1 MPENAPR
8 RSADFQ
14 SAPAAPAHGERGR
27 LETGATPP
35 GRPSWLARVCP
46 NAEWV
51 LVLVLLAEIVVF
63 GLAHPRFLSLDNGF
77 EIARLAAETG
87 LLAFGLTVVI
97 KTGGID
103 LSVGSM
109 MGLVA
114 VTLGGAWSLGL
125 PIWLAALLALA
136 LGAAG
141 GALHGVLVTRLRV
154 PPLIVT
160 LGTFS
165 LYRGLAEALT
175 GGARSYTG
183 FPESFLALGQAYLGG
198 WLPVQLLVVGALFLA
213 LWVLLHRTVF
223 GRELGV
229 VGFNAEGARFAG
241 VRVGSVTLRAYVLCG
256 VCAALAGL
264 IYVSRI
270 GQAKA
275 DAGLGYELTAIA
287 AVVLG
292 GVSINGGRGTLHGT
306 LLGLLCLI
314 VLQNGLRL
322 AGQPSEIAGLLT
334 GAVLVGAIAAS
345 QFLFR
350 PKARPVAAAASSESQ
365 NPDELDMKNSQLAL
379 LVAAI
384 LGGAALIAVSNFS
397 LSRAV
402 RDVAAAHAAAPAGSS
417 SAAASSAHA
426 AAPVPAERPVLALTP
441 KAKADPYFVSCKQGA
456 DEAAAELGV
465 DLLWDAPTDPD
476 PAKQTEVVEAWITR
490 GVNAIAASC
499 ASPEALSSVLRKAQ
513 ARGIKV
519 ISWDADAK
527 TDARSFFVNQ
537 ATSEGIGSTLADEGA
552 RLAGGSGRYAIIT
565 ASLTDS
571 NQNEW
576 IKFIKA
582 RMAEKYPDM
591 SLAAIHPSEGQRD
604 RAMTEARNIVRA
616 YPDVKVIIAV
626 AAPAVPG
633 AAEALKQENRRD
645 VKLTGLSVPSLC
657 KAYVHEDWIQSIV
670 LWNTR
675 DLGYLTVRAAQAV
688 QTGALKPGAT
698 SFEAGRLGTLKVEGD
713 QIVLGKP
720 FIFDASNI
728 DQFNF

>member
-1 MPENAPR
+1 MPENAY
-8 RSADFQ
+8 S
-14 SAPAAPAHGERGR
+14 SAPATPAVSAP
-27 LETGATPP
+27 PP

-46 NAEWV
+46 NGEWV
-51 LVLVLLAEIVVF
+51 LVLVLLAEIAAF
-63 GLAHPRFLSLDNGF
+63 ALAHPRFLSLDNGF
-77 EIARLAAETG
+77 EIARLAAEVG
-87 LLAFGLTVVI
+87 LLAFGLTFVI

-125 PIWLAALLALA
+125 PIWLAALLAIA

-141 GALHGVLVTRLRV
+141 GALHGLLVTRLRV

-183 FPESFLALGQAYLGG
+183 FPDSFLSLGQGYLGG
-198 WLPVQLLVVGALFLA
+198 WLPVQLLVVGALFLG
-213 LWVLLHRTVF
+213 LWVLLHRTVY

-229 VGFNAEGARFAG
+229 IGFNAAGARFAG

-256 VCAALAGL
+256 ACAALAGL
-264 IYVSRI
+264 VYVSRI

-334 GAVLVGAIAAS
+334 GAVLIGAIAAS

-350 PKARPVAAAASSESQ
+350 PKARPAASGSSLPAPGSPLS

-417 SAAASSAHA
+417 SSTATGSSAHV
-426 AAPVPAERPVLALTP
+426 AAPVPAVKPVLALTP

-519 ISWDADAK
+519 VSWDADAK
-527 TDARSFFVNQ
+527 ADARSFFVNQ

-582 RMAEKYPDM
+582 RMAEKYPNM
-591 SLAAIHPSEGQRD
+591 TLAAVHPSEGQRD

-657 KAYVHEDWIQSIV
+657 KAYVHDDWIQSIV

-688 QTGALKPGAT
+688 QTGELKPGAT
-698 SFEAGRLGTLKVEGD
+698 SFAAGRLGTLKVEGD
-713 QIVLGKP
+713 QIILGKP

>member
-1 MPENAPR
+1 M
-8 RSADFQ
+8 ADK
-14 SAPAAPAHGERGR
+14 SSP
-27 LETGATPP
+27 PP
-35 GRPSWLARVCP
+35 GRPSAFARLCP
-46 NAEWV
+46 SGEWV
-51 LVLVLLAEIVVF
+51 LALVLLAEVAAF
-63 GLAHPRFLSLDNGF
+63 SFAHPRFLTLDNGF
-77 EIARLAAETG
+77 EIARLAAEVG
-87 LLAFGLTVVI
+87 LLAFGLTFVI

-125 PIWLAALLALA
+125 PIWLAALLAVA

-141 GALHGVLVTRLRV
+141 GALHGALITRLRV

-165 LYRGLAEALT
+165 LYRGLAEAFT
-175 GGARSYTG
+175 GGATSYTG
-183 FPESFLALGQAYLGG
+183 FPPSFLALGQNYLGG
-198 WLPVQLLVVGALFLA
+198 WLPVQLVVVGAFFIG

-223 GRELGV
+223 GREIAV
-229 VGFNAEGARFAG
+229 VGHNAAGARFAG
-241 VRVGSVTLRAYVLCG
+241 VRVGSVTVRAYMLCG
-256 VCAALAGL
+256 ACAALAGL

-292 GVSINGGRGTLHGT
+292 GTSITGGRGTLHGT
-306 LLGLLCLI
+306 ALGLLCLI

-334 GAVLVGAIAAS
+334 GAVLIAAIGAS
-345 QFLFR
+345 QFIFR
-350 PKARPVAAAASSESQ
+350 PTARLHGGPSGPALPANASSNDFQ
-365 NPDELDMKNSQLAL
+365 NPDELTMKNTQLAL
-379 LVAAI
+379 LIAAI
-384 LGGAALIAVSNFS
+384 LGGAALIAVSNVYLARSF
-397 LSRAV
+397 
-402 RDVAAAHAAAPAGSS
+402 AGGT
-417 SAAASSAHA
+417 SAASPSAIS
-426 AAPVPAERPVLALTP
+426 AAPVPAVRTVLALTP

-456 DEAAAELGV
+456 DEAAAELDV

-490 GVNAIAASC
+490 GVDAIAASA

-513 ARGIKV
+513 DRGIKV

-527 TDARSFFVNQ
+527 ADARSFFVNQ
-537 ATSEGIGSTLADEGA
+537 ATSEGIGFTLADEGA
-552 RLAGGSGRYAIIT
+552 RLAGGTGRYAIVT

-576 IKFIKA
+576 IKFIQA
-582 RMAEKYPDM
+582 RMAEKYPGM

-604 RAMTEARNIVRA
+604 RAMTETRNIIRA

-675 DLGYLTVRAAQAV
+675 DLGYLTVRAAHAV
-688 QTGALKPGAT
+688 QKGELKPGAT
-698 SFEAGRLGTLKVEGD
+698 TFSAGRLGTLKVEND
-713 QIVLGKP
+713 QIILGKP
-720 FIFDASNI
+720 FIFDRSNI

>member
-1 MPENAPR
+1 MPK
-8 RSADFQ
+8 
-14 SAPAAPAHGERGR
+14 PATSHAVAHSGQ
-27 LETGATPP
+27 
-35 GRPSWLARVCP
+35 PSWFARICP
-46 NAEWV
+46 SGEWV
-51 LVLVLLAEIVVF
+51 LALLLLAEIAIF
-63 GLAHPRFLSLDNGF
+63 ALAHDRFLTLDNGF
-77 EIARLAAETG
+77 EIARLAAEVG
-87 LLAFGLTVVI
+87 VLAFGLTFVI

-125 PIWLAALLALA
+125 PIWLAAILALA

-141 GALHGVLVTRLRV
+141 GALHGLLVTRLRV

-183 FPESFLALGQAYLGG
+183 FPTGFLALGQTYLGG
-198 WLPVQLLVVGALFLA
+198 WLPVQLLVVGALFIG
-213 LWVLLHRTVF
+213 LWVVLHRTIF
-223 GRELGV
+223 GREIGV
-229 VGFNAEGARFAG
+229 IGYNAEGARFAG
-241 VRVGSVTLRAYVLCG
+241 VRVGSVTVRAYTLCG
-256 VCAALAGL
+256 ACAALAGL

-306 LLGLLCLI
+306 ALGLLCLI

-334 GAVLVGAIAAS
+334 GAVLIAAIAAS

-350 PKARPVAAAASSESQ
+350 PSARPAAASAESK
-365 NPDELDMKNSQLAL
+365 NPDSLDMKNSQLAL

-384 LGGAALIAVSNFS
+384 LGGAALIAFSNIYLARS
-397 LSRAV
+397 VRAGG
-402 RDVAAAHAAAPAGSS
+402 AGV
-417 SAAASSAHA
+417 H
-426 AAPVPAERPVLALTP
+426 APVPVERPVIALTP
-441 KAKADPYFVSCKQGA
+441 KAKADPYFVSCKEGA

-490 GVNAIAASC
+490 GVDAIAASC

-513 ARGIKV
+513 DRGINV
-519 ISWDADAK
+519 IAWDADAK
-527 TDARSFFVNQ
+527 PDARAFFVNQ
-537 ATSEGIGSTLADEGA
+537 ATAKGIGTTLADEGA
-552 RLAGGSGRYAIIT
+552 RLAGGSGRYAIVT
-565 ASLTDS
+565 ASLTDA

-576 IKFIKA
+576 IEFIKA
-582 RMAEKYPDM
+582 RMAEKYPEM
-591 SLAAIHPSEGQRD
+591 SLATIQPSEGQRD
-604 RAMTEARNIVRA
+604 RAMTETRNIIRA

-657 KAYVHEDWIQSIV
+657 KDYVHEDWIQSIV

-675 DLGYLTVRAAQAV
+675 DLGYLTVLAANAV
-688 QTGALKPGAT
+688 QNGTLKPGAT
-698 SFEAGRLGTLKVEGD
+698 SFPAGRLGTLNVEKD
-713 QIVLGKP
+713 QIILGRP
-720 FIFDASNI
+720 FVFNAGNI

>member
-1 MPENAPR
+1 MVDKT
-8 RSADFQ
+8 SA
-14 SAPAAPAHGERGR
+14 SA
-27 LETGATPP
+27 ATPP
-35 GRPSWLARVCP
+35 GRPSAFARWLP

-51 LVLVLLAEIVVF
+51 LLLVLLAEAVGF
-63 GLAHPRFLSLDNGF
+63 GLAHPRFLTLDNGF
-77 EIARLAAETG
+77 EIARLAAEVG
-87 LLAFGLTVVI
+87 LLAFGLTFVI

-109 MGLVA
+109 MGLTA

-125 PIWLAALLALA
+125 PIWLAALLAVA
-136 LGAAG
+136 LGGAG
-141 GALHGVLVTRLRV
+141 GALHGLLITRLRV

-175 GGARSYTG
+175 GGSVSYTG
-183 FPESFLALGQAYLGG
+183 FPASFLALGQSYLAG
-198 WLPVQLLVVGALFLA
+198 WLPVQLVVVGLLFML
-213 LWVLLHRTVF
+213 LWVLLQRTVF

-229 VGFNAEGARFAG
+229 IGHNPGGARFAG
-241 VRVGSVTLRAYVLCG
+241 VSVASVTTRAYVLCG
-256 VCAALAGL
+256 VCAALAGV

-292 GVSINGGRGTLHGT
+292 GTSINGGRGTLHGT

-334 GAVLVGAIAAS
+334 GAVLIVAITAS
-345 QFLFR
+345 RFLFQSS
-350 PKARPVAAAASSESQ
+350 ARPAAADESLS
-365 NPDELDMKNSQLAL
+365 NPDELTMKNSQLAL
-379 LVAAI
+379 LIAAI
-384 LGGAALIAVSNFS
+384 LGGAALIAVSNVFLARSVTEAGSAAVQSARSAS
-397 LSRAV
+397 LPASAGATS
-402 RDVAAAHAAAPAGSS
+402 VAAAKPPA
-417 SAAASSAHA
+417 
-426 AAPVPAERPVLALTP
+426 VRTVVALTP

-456 DEAAAELGV
+456 DAAAAELGV

-476 PAKQTEVVEAWITR
+476 PAKQTEIVEAWITR
-490 GVNAIAASC
+490 GVDVIAASC

-513 ARGIKV
+513 ERGIKV

-527 TDARSFFVNQ
+527 SDARGFFVNQ
-537 ATSEGIGSTLADEGA
+537 ATAEGIGSTLADEGA
-552 RLAGGSGRYAIIT
+552 RLAGGKGRYAIIT

-582 RMAEKYPDM
+582 RMAAAYPGM
-591 SLAAIHPSEGQRD
+591 ELAAVQPSDGQRD
-604 RAMTEARNIVRA
+604 KAMTEARNIVRA

-657 KAYVHEDWIQSIV
+657 KSYVHDDWIQSIV
-670 LWNTR
+670 LWNTQ
-675 DLGYLTVRAAQAV
+675 DLGYLTVRASAAV
-688 QTGALKPGAT
+688 QDGTLKPGAT
-698 SFEAGRLGTLKVEGD
+698 SFSAGRLGSLKVEGD
-713 QIVLGKP
+713 QILLGKP
-720 FIFDASNI
+720 FIFNAANI
-728 DQFNF
+728 DGFNF

>member
-1 MPENAPR
+1 MAN
-8 RSADFQ
+8 Q
-14 SAPAAPAHGERGR
+14 SPP
-27 LETGATPP
+27 PP
-35 GRPSWLARVCP
+35 GRPSAFARWLP

-51 LVLVLLAEIVVF
+51 LLLVLLVECVGF

-77 EIARLAAETG
+77 EIARLAAEVG
-87 LLAFGLTVVI
+87 LLAFGLTFVI

-103 LSVGSM
+103 LSVGSL

-114 VTLGGAWSLGL
+114 VTLGGTWSLGL
-125 PIWLAALLALA
+125 PIWIAAALALA
-136 LGAAG
+136 LGAAA
-141 GALHGVLVTRLRV
+141 GALHGVLITRLRV

-165 LYRGLAEALT
+165 LYRGLAEAIT
-175 GGARSYTG
+175 GGAVSYTG
-183 FPESFLALGQAYLGG
+183 FPKSFLALGQNYFGG
-198 WLPVQLLVVGALFLA
+198 WLPAQLVMVGALFLA

-229 VGFNAEGARFAG
+229 IGHNAAGARFAG
-241 VRVGSVTLRAYVLCG
+241 VRVASVTLRAYVLCG
-256 VCAALAGL
+256 ACAALAGL

-292 GVSINGGRGTLHGT
+292 GTSINGGRGTLHGT

-334 GAVLVGAIAAS
+334 GAVLIAAIAAA

-350 PKARPVAAAASSESQ
+350 PSARSTNSDYSSELQ
-365 NPDELDMKNSQLAL
+365 NPDELTMKNSQLAL
-379 LVAAI
+379 LIAAI
-384 LGGAALIAVSNFS
+384 LGGATLIAVSNVFLARS
-397 LSRAV
+397 VTAAGS
-402 RDVAAAHAAAPAGSS
+402 AAAHASPSPATPGAPSVAAPQ
-417 SAAASSAHA
+417 
-426 AAPVPAERPVLALTP
+426 PPAVRRVIALTP

-456 DEAAAELGV
+456 DAAAAELGV

-490 GVNAIAASC
+490 GVDAIAASC

-513 ARGIKV
+513 ERGIKV
-519 ISWDADAK
+519 IGWDADAK
-527 TDARSFFVNQ
+527 ADARTFFVNQ
-537 ATSEGIGSTLADEGA
+537 ATAEGIGSTLADEGA
-552 RLAGGSGRYAIIT
+552 RLAGGNGRYAIIT

-582 RMAEKYPDM
+582 RMAEKYPGM
-591 SLAAIHPSEGQRD
+591 SLAAIQPSEGQRD
-604 RAMTEARNIVRA
+604 RAMTEARNIIRA

-657 KAYVHEDWIQSIV
+657 KSYVHDDWIQSIV
-670 LWNTR
+670 LWNTK
-675 DLGYLTVRAAQAV
+675 DLGYLTVLAAAAV
-688 QTGALKPGAT
+688 QNGTLKPGAT
-698 SFEAGRLGTLKVEGD
+698 SFSAGRLGVLKVEGD
-713 QIVLGKP
+713 QILLGKP
-720 FIFDASNI
+720 FIFNASNI

>member
-1 MPENAPR
+1 MAEPV
-8 RSADFQ
+8 S
-14 SAPAAPAHGERGR
+14 PA
-27 LETGATPP
+27 LSSSV
-35 GRPSWLARVCP
+35 GRPGWFARLCP
-46 NAEWV
+46 NGEWV
-51 LVLVLLAEIVVF
+51 LLLVLAAEVLAF
-63 GLAHPRFLSLDNGF
+63 SWAHPRFLTLDNGF
-77 EIARLAAETG
+77 EIARLAAEVG
-87 LLAFGLTVVI
+87 LLALGLTFVI

-114 VTLGGAWSLGL
+114 VAFGGAWSFGL
-125 PIWLAALLALA
+125 PVWLAAALALA

-165 LYRGLAEALT
+165 LYRGLAEAFT

-183 FPESFLALGQAYLGG
+183 FPDSFLALGQGYLGG
-198 WLPVQLLVVGALFLA
+198 WLPVQLVVTLLVFAA
-213 LWVLLHRTVF
+213 LWVLLHRTVY

-229 VGFNAEGARFAG
+229 AGFNAEGARFAG
-241 VRVGSVTLRAYVLCG
+241 VRVGPITSRAYVLCG
-256 VCAALAGL
+256 VCAALSGL
-264 IYVSRI
+264 VYVARI

-292 GVSINGGRGTLHGT
+292 GASINGGRGTLHGT
-306 LLGLLCLI
+306 VLGLLCLI

-334 GAVLVGAIAAS
+334 GAVLVGAIAVS
-345 QFLFR
+345 RFLFR
-350 PKARPVAAAASSESQ
+350 PRVQTAASGDSGAPLS

-397 LSRAV
+397 LARSV
-402 RDVAAAHAAAPAGSS
+402 RDAVAATPAV
-417 SAAASSAHA
+417 SSAHA
-426 AAPVPAERPVLALTP
+426 AAPVPAEKPVIALTP

-465 DLLWDAPTDPD
+465 ELLWDAPTDPD

-490 GVNAIAASC
+490 GVDAIAASC

-513 ARGIKV
+513 ARGIDV
-519 ISWDADAK
+519 VSWDADAK
-527 TDARSFFVNQ
+527 PDARAFFVNQ
-537 ATSEGIGSTLADEGA
+537 ATAEGIGTTLADEGA

-576 IKFIKA
+576 IKFIQA
-582 RMAEKYPDM
+582 RMAEKHPVM
-591 SLAAIHPSEGQRD
+591 KLAAIHPSEGQRD

-633 AAEALKQENRRD
+633 AAEALMQENRRD

-670 LWNTR
+670 LWNTK
-675 DLGYLTVRAAQAV
+675 DLGYLTVRVAHAAQS
-688 QTGALKPGAT
+688 GALRAGAT
-698 SFEAGRLGTLKVEGD
+698 EFAAGRLGTLRVDGD
-713 QIVLGKP
+713 QVVLGKP
-720 FIFDASNI
+720 FIFTAANI
-728 DQFNF
+728 DQFHF

>member
-1 MPENAPR
+1 
-8 RSADFQ
+8 
-14 SAPAAPAHGERGR
+14 
-27 LETGATPP
+27 
-35 GRPSWLARVCP
+35 
-46 NAEWV
+46 
-51 LVLVLLAEIVVF
+51 VLLAEVIAF
-63 GLAHPRFLSLDNGF
+63 GLAHPRFLSLDNTF
-77 EIARLAAETG
+77 EIARLAAEVG
-87 LLAFGLTVVI
+87 LLAFGLTFVI

-125 PIWLAALLALA
+125 PIWLAAVLAVA

-183 FPESFLALGQAYLGG
+183 FPDSFLALGQAYLGD

-229 VGFNAEGARFAG
+229 IGFNAEGARFAG
-241 VRVGSVTLRAYVLCG
+241 VRVGSVTVRAYVLCG
-256 VCAALAGL
+256 ACAALAGL

-334 GAVLVGAIAAS
+334 GAVLIGAIAAS

-350 PKARPVAAAASSESQ
+350 PHARPASASGSALPAPGSPLS

-402 RDVAAAHAAAPAGSS
+402 RDASAAHASAVPAGSS
-417 SAAASSAHA
+417 SAASASAHA
-426 AAPVPAERPVLALTP
+426 AAPVPAVKPVLALTP

-527 TDARSFFVNQ
+527 ADARSFFVNQ

-582 RMAEKYPDM
+582 RMAEKYPNM

-657 KAYVHEDWIQSIV
+657 KAYVHDDWIQSIV

-698 SFEAGRLGTLKVEGD
+698 SFDAGRLGSLKVEGD
-713 QIVLGKP
+713 QIILGKP
-720 FIFDASNI
+720 FIFDRSNI

>member
-1 MPENAPR
+1 M
-8 RSADFQ
+8 AD
-14 SAPAAPAHGERGR
+14 SAPP
-27 LETGATPP
+27 PP
-35 GRPSWLARVCP
+35 GRPSAFARWLP

-51 LVLVLLAEIVVF
+51 LLLVLLVECVGF
-63 GLAHPRFLSLDNGF
+63 GLAHPRFLTLDNGF
-77 EIARLAAETG
+77 EIARLAAEVG
-87 LLAFGLTVVI
+87 LLAFGLSFVI

-103 LSVGSM
+103 LSVGSL

-114 VTLGGAWSLGL
+114 VTLGGTWSLGL
-125 PIWLAALLALA
+125 PIWLSAVLALA
-136 LGAAG
+136 LGGAA
-141 GALHGVLVTRLRV
+141 GALHGVLITRLRV

-165 LYRGLAEALT
+165 LYRGLAEAIT
-175 GGARSYTG
+175 GGATSYTG
-183 FPESFLALGQAYLGG
+183 FPASFLALGQTYLGG
-198 WLPVQLLVVGALFLA
+198 WLPVQLVVVGALFLM

-229 VGFNAEGARFAG
+229 IGHNAGGARFAG
-241 VRVGSVTLRAYVLCG
+241 VRVASVTTRAYVLCG
-256 VCAALAGL
+256 TCAALAGL

-292 GVSINGGRGTLHGT
+292 GTSINGGRGTLHGT

-322 AGQPSEIAGLLT
+322 AGLPSEIAGLLT
-334 GAVLVGAIAAS
+334 GAVLIAAIAAA

-350 PKARPVAAAASSESQ
+350 PSARQAPSDPTSDPQ
-365 NPDELDMKNSQLAL
+365 NPDELTMKNTQLAL
-379 LVAAI
+379 LIAAI
-384 LGGAALIAVSNFS
+384 LGGAALIAVSNVFLARS
-397 LSRAV
+397 VTEAGSAAVQAARASTAPAAPGSPSVAAPQPPAV
-402 RDVAAAHAAAPAGSS
+402 RRVI
-417 SAAASSAHA
+417 
-426 AAPVPAERPVLALTP
+426 ALTP

-456 DEAAAELGV
+456 DAAAAELGV

-490 GVNAIAASC
+490 GVDAIAASC

-513 ARGIKV
+513 ERGIKV
-519 ISWDADAK
+519 IAWDADAK
-527 TDARSFFVNQ
+527 PDARSFFVNQ
-537 ATSEGIGSTLADEGA
+537 ATAEGIGSTLADEGA
-552 RLAGGSGRYAIIT
+552 RLAGGTGRYAIIT

-582 RMAEKYPDM
+582 RMAEKHPGM
-591 SLAAIHPSEGQRD
+591 TLATIQPSEGQRD

-657 KAYVHEDWIQSIV
+657 KSYVHEDWIQSII
-670 LWNTR
+670 LWNTK
-675 DLGYLTVRAAQAV
+675 DLGYLTVLAAAAV
-688 QTGALKPGAT
+688 QDGTLKPGAT
-698 SFEAGRLGTLKVEGD
+698 SFTAGRLGTLQVEGD
-713 QIVLGKP
+713 QILLGKP
-720 FIFDASNI
+720 FIFNAGNI
-728 DQFNF
+728 DGFNF

>member
-1 MPENAPR
+1 
-8 RSADFQ
+8 
-14 SAPAAPAHGERGR
+14 
-27 LETGATPP
+27 
-35 GRPSWLARVCP
+35 
-46 NAEWV
+46 
-51 LVLVLLAEIVVF
+51 
-63 GLAHPRFLSLDNGF
+63 
-77 EIARLAAETG
+77 
-87 LLAFGLTVVI
+87 
-97 KTGGID
+97 
-103 LSVGSM
+103 
-109 MGLVA
+109 
-114 VTLGGAWSLGL
+114 L
-125 PIWLAALLALA
+125 PIWLAAVLAVA

-183 FPESFLALGQAYLGG
+183 FPDSFLAHGQGYHGD

-229 VGFNAEGARFAG
+229 IGFNAEGARFAG
-241 VRVGSVTLRAYVLCG
+241 VRVGSVTVRAYVLCG
-256 VCAALAGL
+256 ACAALAGL

-292 GVSINGGRGTLHGT
+292 GVSINGGRGTPHGT

-334 GAVLVGAIAAS
+334 GAVLIGAIAAS

-350 PKARPVAAAASSESQ
+350 PKARPAAASVAPSDSQ

-402 RDVAAAHAAAPAGSS
+402 RDASAAHASAVPAGSS
-417 SAAASSAHA
+417 SAASASAHA
-426 AAPVPAERPVLALTP
+426 AAPVPAVKPVLALTP

-519 ISWDADAK
+519 MSWDADAK
-527 TDARSFFVNQ
+527 ADARSFFVNQ

-582 RMAEKYPDM
+582 RMAEKYPNM

-657 KAYVHEDWIQSIV
+657 KAYVHDDWIQSIV

-688 QTGALKPGAT
+688 QTGTLKPGAT
-698 SFEAGRLGTLKVEGD
+698 SFDAGRLGSLKVEGD
-713 QIVLGKP
+713 QIILGKP
-720 FIFDASNI
+720 FIFDRSNI

>member
-1 MPENAPR
+1 MSPAPDI
-8 RSADFQ
+8 SSVA
-14 SAPAAPAHGERGR
+14 
-27 LETGATPP
+27 PP
-35 GRPSWLARVCP
+35 GRPSAFARWLP

-51 LVLVLLAEIVVF
+51 LLLVLLAEAVGF
-63 GLAHPRFLSLDNGF
+63 GLAHPRFLTLDNGF
-77 EIARLAAETG
+77 EIARLAAEVG
-87 LLAFGLTVVI
+87 LLAFGLTFVI

-109 MGLVA
+109 MGLTA

-125 PIWLAALLALA
+125 PIWLAALLGVT

-141 GALHGVLVTRLRV
+141 GALHGLLITRLRV

-175 GGARSYTG
+175 GGSVSYTG
-183 FPESFLALGQAYLGG
+183 FPASFLALGQSYLAG
-198 WLPVQLLVVGALFLA
+198 WLPVQLVVVGLLFLV
-213 LWVLLHRTVF
+213 LWVLLQRTVF

-229 VGFNAEGARFAG
+229 IGHNTGGARFAG
-241 VRVGSVTLRAYVLCG
+241 VRVASVTTRAYVLCG
-256 VCAALAGL
+256 ACAALAGV

-292 GVSINGGRGTLHGT
+292 GTSINGGRGTLHGT

-334 GAVLVGAIAAS
+334 GAVLIVAITAS
-345 QFLFR
+345 RFLFR
-350 PKARPVAAAASSESQ
+350 PTARLHGGPSGPALPSNSPASNLQ
-365 NPDELDMKNSQLAL
+365 NPDELTMKNSQLAL
-379 LVAAI
+379 LIAAI
-384 LGGAALIAVSNFS
+384 LGGAALIAVSNFFLARS
-397 LSRAV
+397 VSRAGHAIWDATAHSGRV
-402 RDVAAAHAAAPAGSS
+402 AVPSSTGAPSVAAAKPPA
-417 SAAASSAHA
+417 
-426 AAPVPAERPVLALTP
+426 VRTVVALTP

-456 DEAAAELGV
+456 DAAAAELGV

-476 PAKQTEVVEAWITR
+476 PAKQTEIVEAWITR
-490 GVNAIAASC
+490 GVDVIAASC

-513 ARGIKV
+513 QRGIKV

-527 TDARSFFVNQ
+527 SDARGFFVNQ
-537 ATSEGIGSTLADEGA
+537 ATAEGIGSTLADEGA
-552 RLAGGSGRYAIIT
+552 RLAGGKGRYAIIT

-582 RMAEKYPDM
+582 RMAAAYPGM
-591 SLAAIHPSEGQRD
+591 ELAAIQPSDGQRD
-604 RAMTEARNIVRA
+604 KAMTEARNIVRA

-657 KAYVHEDWIQSIV
+657 KSYVHDDWIQSIV
-670 LWNTR
+670 LWNTQ
-675 DLGYLTVRAAQAV
+675 DLGYLTVRAAAAV
-688 QTGALKPGAT
+688 QNGELKPGAT
-698 SFEAGRLGTLKVEGD
+698 SFSAGRLGTLKVEGD
-713 QIVLGKP
+713 QILLGKP
-720 FIFDASNI
+720 FIFNAANI
-728 DQFNF
+728 DGFNF

>member
-1 MPENAPR
+1 MVEPTPSS
-8 RSADFQ
+8 SAT
-14 SAPAAPAHGERGR
+14 SAEPH
-27 LETGATPP
+27 
-35 GRPSWLARVCP
+35 GRPSAASRLSP
-46 NAEWV
+46 NGEWV
-51 LVLVLLAEIVVF
+51 LLLVLLAEVCVF
-63 GLAHPRFLSLDNGF
+63 AFAHPRFLTLDNAF
-77 EIARLAAETG
+77 EIARLAAEVG
-87 LLAFGLTVVI
+87 ILAFGLAFVI
-97 KTGGID
+97 KTGGVD

-114 VTLGGAWSLGL
+114 VAFGGAWSLGV
-125 PIWLAALLALA
+125 PVWASAVLALA
-136 LGAAG
+136 MGAAG
-141 GALHGVLVTRLRV
+141 GALHGALVTRLRV

-183 FPESFLALGQAYLGG
+183 FPASFLGLGQGYIGG
-198 WLPVQLLVVGALFLA
+198 WLPVQLVVVGALFAA

-229 VGFNAEGARFAG
+229 IGHNAEGARFAG
-241 VRVGSVTLRAYVLCG
+241 VRVASATLRAYVLCG
-256 VCAALAGL
+256 ACAALAGL
-264 IYVSRI
+264 VYVSRI

-292 GVSINGGRGTLHGT
+292 GVSINGGRGTLHGVG
-306 LLGLLCLI
+306 LGLLCLI

-334 GAVLVGAIAAS
+334 GAVLIFAIAAS
-345 QFLFR
+345 RFLFR
-350 PKARPVAAAASSESQ
+350 PRSGPATAGQTLS

-384 LGGAALIAVSNFS
+384 LGGAALIAISNFS
-397 LSRAV
+397 LARSMREAI
-402 RDVAAAHAAAPAGSS
+402 AAAPAI
-417 SAAASSAHA
+417 SSAHA
-426 AAPVPAERPVLALTP
+426 AAPVPATRPVIALTP

-465 DLLWDAPTDPD
+465 ELLWDAPTDPD

-490 GVNAIAASC
+490 GVDAIAASC

-513 ARGIKV
+513 ARGIDV
-519 ISWDADAK
+519 VSWDADAK
-527 TDARSFFVNQ
+527 ADARAFFVNQ
-537 ATSEGIGSTLADEGA
+537 ATAEGIGTTLADECA

-571 NQNEW
+571 NQNDW

-582 RMAEKYPDM
+582 RMAEKYPGM

-670 LWNTR
+670 LWNTK
-675 DLGYLTVRAAQAV
+675 DLGYLTVRVAHAAQSGSLRA
-688 QTGALKPGAT
+688 GAT
-698 SFEAGRLGTLKVEGD
+698 EFAAGRLGTLRVEGD
-713 QIVLGKP
+713 QVVLGKP
-720 FIFDASNI
+720 FIFNAGNI

>member
-1 MPENAPR
+1 
-8 RSADFQ
+8 
-14 SAPAAPAHGERGR
+14 
-27 LETGATPP
+27 
-35 GRPSWLARVCP
+35 
-46 NAEWV
+46 
-51 LVLVLLAEIVVF
+51 VLLVEVAAF
-63 GLAHPRFLSLDNGF
+63 AFTHPRFLSLENGF
-77 EIARLAAETG
+77 EIARLAAEVG
-87 LLAFGLTVVI
+87 LLAFGLTFVI

-125 PIWLAALLALA
+125 PIWLAALLAVA

-141 GALHGVLVTRLRV
+141 GALHGVLITRLRV

-165 LYRGLAEALT
+165 LYRGLAEAFT

-183 FPESFLALGQAYLGG
+183 FPSSFLALGQNYLGG
-198 WLPVQLLVVGALFLA
+198 WLPVQLVVVGALFLA

-223 GRELGV
+223 GREIAV
-229 VGFNAEGARFAG
+229 VGHNAEGARFAG
-241 VRVGSVTLRAYVLCG
+241 VSVASVTTRAYVLCG
-256 VCAALAGL
+256 ACAALAGL

-275 DAGLGYELTAIA
+275 DAGLSYELTAIA

-292 GVSINGGRGTLHGT
+292 GTSINGGRGTLHGT
-306 LLGLLCLI
+306 ALGLLCLI

-334 GAVLVGAIAAS
+334 GAVLIAAIGAS
-345 QFLFR
+345 QFIFR
-350 PKARPVAAAASSESQ
+350 PSARSTAASASSSS
-365 NPDELDMKNSQLAL
+365 PIPTPSSSSDSDLDMKNSQLAL
-379 LVAAI
+379 LIAAI
-384 LGGAALIAVSNFS
+384 LGGAALIAVSNVYLARSF
-397 LSRAV
+397 AFGT
-402 RDVAAAHAAAPAGSS
+402 P
-417 SAAASSAHA
+417 AASPATIA
-426 AAPVPAERPVLALTP
+426 PAPVPAERTVLALTP

-456 DEAAAELGV
+456 DEAAAELDV

-490 GVNAIAASC
+490 GVDAIAASC

-513 ARGIKV
+513 ERGIKV

-527 TDARSFFVNQ
+527 SDARSFFVNQ
-537 ATSEGIGSTLADEGA
+537 ATAEGIGSTLADEGA
-552 RLAGGSGRYAIIT
+552 RLSGGTGRYAIIT

-582 RMAEKYPDM
+582 RMAEKYPGM

-604 RAMTEARNIVRA
+604 RAMTETRNIIRA

-657 KAYVHEDWIQSIV
+657 KAYVHDDWIQSIV

-688 QTGALKPGAT
+688 QKGELRPGAT
-698 SFEAGRLGTLKVEGD
+698 SFSAGRLGTLQVEGD
-713 QIVLGKP
+713 QILLGKP
-720 FIFDASNI
+720 FIFDRANI

>member
-1 MPENAPR
+1 MPDDKPKGRAGPAGPP
-8 RSADFQ
+8 SH
-14 SAPAAPAHGERGR
+14 APAVPCLNAS
-27 LETGATPP
+27 ETPPP

-46 NAEWV
+46 NGEWV
-51 LVLVLLAEIVVF
+51 LVLVLLAEVIAF
-63 GLAHPRFLSLDNGF
+63 GFAHPRFLSLDNGF
-77 EIARLAAETG
+77 EIARLAAEVG
-87 LLAFGLTVVI
+87 LLAFGLTFVI

-114 VTLGGAWSLGL
+114 VALGGAWSLGL
-125 PIWLAALLALA
+125 PVWLAAVLAVA

-183 FPESFLALGQAYLGG
+183 FPDSFLALGQGYLGG

-213 LWVLLHRTVF
+213 LWVLLHRTVY

-229 VGFNAEGARFAG
+229 IGFNAEGARFAG
-241 VRVGSVTLRAYVLCG
+241 VRVGSVALRAYVLCG
-256 VCAALAGL
+256 ACAALAGL
-264 IYVSRI
+264 VYVSRI

-350 PKARPVAAAASSESQ
+350 PQVRPASASGSSLS

-402 RDVAAAHAAAPAGSS
+402 RDVSAAHAAAPAGSS
-417 SAAASSAHA
+417 SAAAFAAHA
-426 AAPVPAERPVLALTP
+426 AAPVPAVKPVLALTP

-519 ISWDADAK
+519 VSWDADAK
-527 TDARSFFVNQ
+527 ADARSFFVNQ

-582 RMAEKYPDM
+582 RMAEKYPNM

-657 KAYVHEDWIQSIV
+657 KAYVHDDWIQSIV

-675 DLGYLTVRAAQAV
+675 DLGYLTVHAAQAV
-688 QTGALKPGAT
+688 QNGALKPGAT
-698 SFEAGRLGTLKVEGD
+698 SFAAGRLGTLKVEGD
-713 QIVLGKP
+713 QIILGKP
-720 FIFDASNI
+720 FIFDRSNI

>member
-1 MPENAPR
+1 MAEKTSP
-8 RSADFQ
+8 
-14 SAPAAPAHGERGR
+14 
-27 LETGATPP
+27 PP
-35 GRPSWLARVCP
+35 GRPSAFARWLP

-51 LVLVLLAEIVVF
+51 LLLVLLAECVGF
-63 GLAHPRFLSLDNGF
+63 GLAHPRFLTLDNGF
-77 EIARLAAETG
+77 EIARLAAEVG
-87 LLAFGLTVVI
+87 LLAFGLTFVI

-103 LSVGSM
+103 LSVGSL

-114 VTLGGAWSLGL
+114 VTLGGTWSLGL
-125 PIWLAALLALA
+125 PVWLAAALAGA
-136 LGAAG
+136 LGASA
-141 GALHGVLVTRLRV
+141 GALHGLLITRLRV

-165 LYRGLAEALT
+165 LFRGLAEAIT
-175 GGARSYTG
+175 GGATSYTG
-183 FPESFLALGQAYLGG
+183 FPASFLALGQTYLGG
-198 WLPVQLLVVGALFLA
+198 WLPVQLVVVGALFLA

-229 VGFNAEGARFAG
+229 IGHNVGGARFAG
-241 VRVGSVTLRAYVLCG
+241 VRVASVTLRAYVLCG
-256 VCAALAGL
+256 TCAALAGL

-292 GVSINGGRGTLHGT
+292 GTSINGGRGTLHGT

-334 GAVLVGAIAAS
+334 GGVLIAAIAAA

-350 PKARPVAAAASSESQ
+350 PAARRSPAGAATAPDLQ
-365 NPDELDMKNSQLAL
+365 NPDDLDMKNSQLAL
-379 LVAAI
+379 LIAAI
-384 LGGAALIAVSNFS
+384 LGGAALIAVSNVFLARS
-397 LSRAV
+397 VTVAGLATARAV
-402 RDVAAAHAAAPAGSS
+402 AAPAASGSPS
-417 SAAASSAHA
+417 VAATQ
-426 AAPVPAERPVLALTP
+426 PPAVRRVIALTP

-456 DEAAAELGV
+456 DAAAAELGV

-490 GVNAIAASC
+490 GVDAIAASA

-513 ARGIKV
+513 ERGIKV
-519 ISWDADAK
+519 VSWDADAK
-527 TDARSFFVNQ
+527 SDARSFFVNQ
-537 ATSEGIGSTLADEGA
+537 ATAEGIGSTLADEGA

-582 RMAEKYPDM
+582 RMAAHYPGM

-657 KAYVHEDWIQSIV
+657 KSYVHEDWIQSIV
-670 LWNTR
+670 LWNTQ
-675 DLGYLTVRAAQAV
+675 DLGYLTVLAAAAV
-688 QTGALKPGAT
+688 QNGTLQAGAT
-698 SFEAGRLGTLKVEGD
+698 SFQAGRLGTLQVEGD
-713 QIVLGKP
+713 QILLGKP
-720 FIFDASNI
+720 FIFDRANI

>member
-1 MPENAPR
+1 MPEPLAKNNNA
-8 RSADFQ
+8 DGD
-14 SAPAAPAHGERGR
+14 SAPASPPPAPGSA
-27 LETGATPP
+27 LTATG
-35 GRPSWLARVCP
+35 GRPGFFARWMP
-46 NAEWV
+46 NGEWV
-51 LVLVLLAEIVVF
+51 LLVVLALELVIF
-63 GLAHPRFLSLDNGF
+63 GLAGDRFLSLENAF
-77 EIARLAAETG
+77 EIARLAAEVG
-87 LLAFGLTVVI
+87 LLAFGLTFVI

-109 MGLVA
+109 MGLAAVA
-114 VTLGGAWSLGL
+114 FGGAWAHGL
-125 PIWLAALLALA
+125 PVWPAAALAVLMGAVG
-136 LGAAG
+136 GAA
-141 GALHGVLVTRLRV
+141 HGWLITRLRV

-165 LYRGLAEALT
+165 LYRGAAEAFT
-175 GGARSYTG
+175 GGYASYTG
-183 FPESFLALGQAYLGG
+183 FPASFLGLGQAYLGG
-198 WLPVQLLVVGALFLA
+198 WLPAQLVVVGGLFLA
-213 LWVLLHRTVF
+213 GWWLLHRTVF
-223 GRELGV
+223 GREIGV
-229 VGFNAEGARFAG
+229 IGFNAEGARHAG

-256 VCAALAGL
+256 AAAALAGL

-292 GVSINGGRGTLHGT
+292 GTSINGGRGTLHGT
-306 LLGLLCLI
+306 LLGLLCLV

-334 GAVLVGAIAAS
+334 GAVLVAAIALPR
-345 QFLFR
+345 FFR
-350 PKARPVAAAASSESQ
+350 AKPGAASALPAPCSTPQ
-365 NPDELDMKNSQLAL
+365 APDTLDMKNSQVAL
-379 LVAAI
+379 IIAAI
-384 LGGAALIAVSNFS
+384 LAGAVLIAASNVFLARSLVS
-397 LSRAV
+397 
-402 RDVAAAHAAAPAGSS
+402 APAQAANT
-417 SAAASSAHA
+417 SANSAG
-426 AAPVPAERPVLALTP
+426 PAKARTVIALTP

-476 PAKQTEVVEAWITR
+476 PAKQTEVVEAWITK
-490 GVNAIAASC
+490 GVDAIAASC

-519 ISWDADAK
+519 IAWDADARP
-527 TDARSFFVNQ
+527 DARAFFVNQ
-537 ATSEGIGSTLADEGA
+537 ATAQGIGTTLADEGA

-576 IKFIKA
+576 IKFIKE
-582 RMAEKYPDM
+582 RMAEQHPGM
-591 SLAAIHPSEGQRD
+591 TLAAIHPSDGQRD
-604 RAMTEARNIVRA
+604 KAMTEARNIVRA

-633 AAEALKQENRRD
+633 AAEALKQEGRRD

-670 LWNTR
+670 LWDTKN
-675 DLGYLTVRAAQAV
+675 LGYLTVLAAKAV
-688 QTGALKPGAT
+688 RDGALKPGDT
-698 SFEAGRLGTLKVEGD
+698 SLAAGRLGALKVEGD
-713 QIVLGKP
+713 QILLGEP
-720 FIFDASNI
+720 FVFTKDNI
-728 DQFNF
+728 DNYNF

>member
-1 MPENAPR
+1 M
-8 RSADFQ
+8 ADN
-14 SAPAAPAHGERGR
+14 SLP
-27 LETGATPP
+27 LP
-35 GRPSWLARVCP
+35 GRPSAFARFCP
-46 NAEWV
+46 SGEWV
-51 LVLVLLAEIVVF
+51 LALVLFVEVAAF
-63 GLAHPRFLSLDNGF
+63 AFAHPRFLTLDNGF
-77 EIARLAAETG
+77 EIARLAAEVG
-87 LLAFGLTVVI
+87 LLAFGLTFVI

-125 PIWLAALLALA
+125 PIWLAVLFAVA

-141 GALHGVLVTRLRV
+141 GALHGLLITHLRV

-165 LYRGLAEALT
+165 LYRGLAEAFT
-175 GGARSYTG
+175 GGALSYTG
-183 FPESFLALGQAYLGG
+183 FPASFLALGQNYLGG
-198 WLPVQLLVVGALFLA
+198 WLPVQFVVVGALFLA

-229 VGFNAEGARFAG
+229 IGHNAAGARFAG
-241 VRVGSVTLRAYVLCG
+241 VRVGSVTTRAYVLCG
-256 VCAALAGL
+256 ACAALAGL
-264 IYVSRI
+264 IYVARI

-292 GVSINGGRGTLHGT
+292 GASITGGRGTLHGT
-306 LLGLLCLI
+306 ALGLLCLI

-334 GAVLVGAIAAS
+334 GGVLIAAIAAA

-350 PKARPVAAAASSESQ
+350 PNARPPASTSTSDPQ
-365 NPDELDMKNSQLAL
+365 NSDELTMKNTQLAL
-379 LVAAI
+379 LIAAI
-384 LGGAALIAVSNFS
+384 LGGAALITWSNLFLARSVTSAGWAAVQAAHSTTTAAPGS
-397 LSRAV
+397 PS
-402 RDVAAAHAAAPAGSS
+402 VAAAQPPAA
-417 SAAASSAHA
+417 
-426 AAPVPAERPVLALTP
+426 RTVLALTP

-456 DEAAAELGV
+456 DEAAAELDV

-490 GVNAIAASC
+490 GVDAIAASC

-513 ARGIKV
+513 ERGIKV
-519 ISWDADAK
+519 IAWDADAK
-527 TDARSFFVNQ
+527 PDARSFFVNQ
-537 ATSEGIGSTLADEGA
+537 ATAEGIGFTLADEGA
-552 RLAGGSGRYAIIT
+552 RLAGGTGRYAIVT

-576 IKFIKA
+576 ITFIKA
-582 RMAEKYPDM
+582 RMAEKHPGM

-604 RAMTEARNIVRA
+604 RAMTETRNIIRA

-657 KAYVHEDWIQSIV
+657 KAYVHDDWIQSIV

-675 DLGYLTVRAAQAV
+675 DLGYLTVHAAQAV
-688 QTGALKPGAT
+688 QKGDLKPGAT
-698 SFEAGRLGTLKVEGD
+698 AFSAGRLGTLKVEND
-713 QIVLGKP
+713 QIILGKP
-720 FIFDASNI
+720 FIFDRSNI